1 MDRRHGF
8 PGVSINHNEAIYLSW
23 IDCRQLGE
31 EDPAAFFRREAG
43 VVCNSGAE
51 FGDGQ
56 CVRMN
61 FACPRSQLA
70 EALDRMERALAGKFG
85 GSSRA

>member
-1 MDRRHGF
+1 M
-8 PGVSINHNEAIYLSW
+8 
-23 IDCRQLGE
+23 
-31 EDPAAFFRREAG
+31 
-43 VVCNSGAE
+43 CNSGAE